1 MLHVSLQYALE
12 HYNKYFVSD
21 MARQQL
27 HGPEALSS
35 SLITYYADNRCFGI
49 LKWASCRGD
58 TLAVLQLRSLYGPIS
73 RIRLCATARHPSVLQ
88 LLLCQ
93 RDGRCS
99 PPDMFSDPEYANTLV
114 PDAFLRCN
122 EYCATEKLSPVTSLV
137 LWSFGQTLRCYPPLQ

>member
-35 SLITYYADNRCFGI
+35 SLVTYYADNRCFGI

-73 RIRLCATARHPSVLQ
+73 RIRLCATARHPSVLP
-88 LLLCQ
+88 LLSCQ
-93 RDGRCS
+93 RGGRCS
-99 PPDMFSDPEYANTLV
+99 LPHARYV
-114 PDAFLRCN
+114 PRFRVYIPRWSQMHYVATSTVPLR
-122 EYCATEKLSPVTSLV
+122 SSH
-137 LWSFGQTLRCYPPLQ
+137 R